1 MLLLRRRV
9 IWWSANGP
17 KTREPFKRTVDAA
30 AMIPSTVAVVAFAT
44 AAAAV
49 SWLGAAAVL
58 TIPAPPLP
66 HPPPPRSA
74 ASLS

>member
-1 MLLLRRRV
+1 M
-9 IWWSANGP
+9 IWWMVNGP
-17 KTREPFKRTVDAA
+17 NTRDPFKRVVDAA
-30 AMIPSTVAVVAFAT
+30 AMIPSTVAVTFAT

-58 TIPAPPLP
+58 TITPPLP
-66 HPPPPRSA
+66 PLPLRPA